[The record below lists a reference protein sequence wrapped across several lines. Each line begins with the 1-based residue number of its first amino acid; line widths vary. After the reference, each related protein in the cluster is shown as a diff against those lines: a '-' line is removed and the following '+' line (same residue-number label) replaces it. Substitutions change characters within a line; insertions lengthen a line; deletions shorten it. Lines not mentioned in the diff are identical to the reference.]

1 MIHAERQRSTP
12 QRATLQSVERRVT
25 YHILLMI
32 RGPYRFRGRYAM
44 GGPGVLSPWRRLA
57 AALASL
63 MRPTDRS
70 RGRPTPG
77 SRFRPDR
84 PRLVRQVSATALVLV
99 VTACGPGRSS
109 VATASPSELDDAAW
123 QVLARP
129 RVPQLTGAVRISVGE
144 IALLDEN
151 PWGLD
156 PPVPSSV
163 GISELVA
170 TGLLRRRDVQSLCR
184 GTSPWRDHSLH
195 NPLRCYLPRLPLPYS
210 LSATENVVHREAVQ
224 PRSEPRISTE
234 RAQLLPSANEHFLRQ
249 VLREVFARHAKRQRV
264 DPVHMTAIEAFESL
278 VITVSRAQCVGG
290 FRLCWHSLGQDSSV
304 GPVHASSIH

>member
-1 MIHAERQRSTP
+1 
-12 QRATLQSVERRVT
+12 
-25 YHILLMI
+25 
-32 RGPYRFRGRYAM
+32 M

-99 VTACGPGRSS
+99 VTACGPGQSS

-156 PPVPSSV
+156 PSVPSSV

-170 TGLLRRRDVQSLCR
+170 TGLLRRRDVHFVERRRFAAAAELERR
-184 GTSPWRDHSLH
+184 GESRASGAPPAGVSPGPEFILLATWASFGAATAYLESRLIDPASGRVEHAWRTET
-195 NPLRCYLPRLPLPYS
+195 PRD
-210 LSATENVVHREAVQ
+210 ADVVG
-224 PRSEPRISTE
+224 
-234 RAQLLPSANEHFLRQ
+234 
-249 VLREVFARHAKRQRV
+249 
-264 DPVHMTAIEAFESL
+264 
-278 VITVSRAQCVGG
+278 VSRAIERTNISVSAVNAFFAGLASEEVWDWEGARAGYQAAEALDASFFEADVALARTARLRSGG
-290 FRLCWHSLGQDSSV
+290 TLGSS
-304 GPVHASSIH
+304 

>member
-1 MIHAERQRSTP
+1 MIRAERQRSTP

-156 PPVPSSV
+156 PSVPSSV

-170 TGLLRRRDVQSLCR
+170 TDCCADATSTSWSADV
-184 GTSPWRDHSLH
+184 
-195 NPLRCYLPRLPLPYS
+195 LPQRLNWND
-210 LSATENVVHREAVQ
+210 AVRAVHRERRPQACH
-224 PRSEPRISTE
+224 PDRSSYCWRRGRHSE
-234 RAQLLPSANEHFLRQ
+234 LR
-249 VLREVFARHAKRQRV
+249 RPTSKA
-264 DPVHMTAIEAFESL
+264 
-278 VITVSRAQCVGG
+278 G
-290 FRLCWHSLGQDSSV
+290 
-304 GPVHASSIH
+304 